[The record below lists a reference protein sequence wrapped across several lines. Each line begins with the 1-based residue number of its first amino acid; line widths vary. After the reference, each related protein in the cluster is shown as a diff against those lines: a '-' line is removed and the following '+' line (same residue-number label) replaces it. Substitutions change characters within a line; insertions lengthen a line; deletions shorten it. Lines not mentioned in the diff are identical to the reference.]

1 MDRLEQAREVAGE
14 LDFADACDD
23 AVGALLATLVADL
36 PAGAR
41 VLELGTGTGVGLAWC
56 CSGLGSR
63 RDVRIV
69 SVELDPSLHRRAA
82 RLAWPPSVQLLQGDA
97 VALLPTLGA
106 FALVFADAPGGKW
119 EGLDRTV
126 EAVAPGGV
134 LVMDDMTPQPW
145 WPPAHTEAIATVRS
159 TLGADERLRVEELPV
174 GSGVLLAR
182 RCQPGAPASTGGA
195 RGVSRAGPA
204 GSDRG
209 PGR

>member
-1 MDRLEQAREVAGE
+1 MSGE

-23 AVGALLATLVADL
+23 AVGALLATLVAGL

-119 EGLDRTV
+119 EGLDRTL
-126 EAVAPGGV
+126 EALAPGGV

-145 WPPAHTEAIATVRS
+145 WPPAHAEAIAAVRS
-159 TLGADERLRVEELPV
+159 TLGADDRLRVEELPV

-182 RCQPGAPASTGGA
+182 RDRSSASV
-195 RGVSRAGPA
+195 RL
-204 GSDRG
+204 
-209 PGR
+209 PGRSDLS